1 LKILVARIINEM
13 PRVVQ
18 TAKANIMLE
27 KENIDR
33 QQVSD
38 KQNQQDCKLR
48 ILELEFS
55 CERSKSSTVERSF
68 CNAEKQEDEETAIRS
83 SPSSRVS
90 SNPRG
95 TYANTSCS

>member
-1 LKILVARIINEM
+1 LKILVARIINEI

-27 KENIDR
+27 NGNIDR

-55 CERSKSSTVERSF
+55 CERPKVRL
-68 CNAEKQEDEETAIRS
+68 
-83 SPSSRVS
+83 
-90 SNPRG
+90 
-95 TYANTSCS
+95 